1 MVGPSV
7 ATPDKI
13 IVCPSRLSFG
23 DMIFFIKKK
32 EVMGRKSNFEKMP
45 VIHPG
50 AAGIDLGSRFHVVAV
65 GQRPGQVRQFG
76 VYTEDLHE
84 LANWLIGHDI
94 DTVAMESTGSYWKG
108 LFVILQDYGLNPVL
122 VNGSQVKNVKGRKSD
137 VQDAQW
143 IQRLHSLGLLNGS
156 FIPDNLTD
164 GLKQYSRH
172 RQKLQ
177 DNGADYIKKMQK
189 AMRLMNIRLDNVLSD
204 VVGKSG
210 RAIIEAVISG
220 EKDAEVLADK
230 MDCRVRKGREEIIRA
245 LTGDWRDSY
254 IFELRQSYELYQFLR
269 RQIAECDRAIEEIL
283 QQVAENLPVGK
294 QREVGAFEPQK
305 KSASIKTHQGSTLK
319 NWLLRSSAPI

>member
-1 MVGPSV
+1 
-7 ATPDKI
+7 
-13 IVCPSRLSFG
+13 
-23 DMIFFIKKK
+23 
-32 EVMGRKSNFEKMP
+32 MGRKSKFEKMP

-50 AAGIDLGSRFHVVAV
+50 AAGIDLGSKFHVAAV
-65 GQRPGQVRQFG
+65 GQNHEQVRQFG

-84 LANWLIGHDI
+84 LANWLIEHDI

-108 LFVILQDYGLNPVL
+108 LFVILQDYGLNPIL

-164 GLKQYSRH
+164 SLKQYSRH

-177 DNGADYIKKMQK
+177 DSGADYIKKMQK

-210 RAIIEAVISG
+210 RAIIEAIIAG
-220 EKDAEVLADK
+220 ERNAENLADK
-230 MDCRVRKGREEIIRA
+230 MDYRVRKSRQEIIKA

-254 IFELRQSYELYQFLR
+254 VFELKQSYELYQFLR
-269 RQIAECDRAIEEIL
+269 KQIAECDRAIEQIL
-283 QQVAENLPVGK
+283 QKVVENLPTEQQNKV
-294 QREVGAFEPQK
+294 RDFEPVK
-305 KSASIKTHQGSTLK
+305 KNASTKMHLNSLSK
-319 NWLLRSSAPI
+319 S